1 MKLPGAH
8 DNDATT
14 SAATLSHD
22 ESPVLM
28 NARGS
33 KKEATPV
40 FIPNQPYHEATVQR
54 QKLDAVLCPP
64 LLCV

>member
-8 DNDATT
+8 D
-14 SAATLSHD
+14 SATLSHD

-40 FIPNQPYHEATVQR
+40 FIPNQPYHEATVER